1 MPDNW
6 NKLLQMSPTTVIAGK
21 KPTIVELADKIE
33 EDIRS
38 RGLRS
43 GDAYIGQAETK
54 RMLGVGT
61 DAANRALQLLAQRG
75 VLVRRQRKGTFVG
88 NLDSKTEECPIRRV
102 HIVVPEEFLKI
113 EGFFADERI
122 LGIQGELPQAE
133 IVVNFLPEINE
144 NQFVQDLVNE
154 ATGMRGVHA
163 FVLAS
168 STFTTQQI
176 MASSGLPTVI
186 GGSLYPSIAGLPCI
200 DDDHQQAAKLTA
212 EYLIGRGCRQFL
224 LLIRQRTLPGEQVFI
239 DALTQE
245 LGAQGVG
252 CGDLFVR
259 SLSSVAD
266 EIKGAT
272 AAALAGCHG
281 KVGIVARTG
290 PIARAVEELVV
301 ASSLQVS
308 SDFEMVGANFH
319 DTRREI
325 LFAYPVLRGTKAP
338 REHGQL
344 FGALLKRFVAQKP
357 ARSCQFPV
365 ELVLPE

>member
-1 MPDNW
+1 MP
-6 NKLLQMSPTTVIAGK
+6 PTAVISGK

-33 EDIRS
+33 KDIRA
-38 RGLRS
+38 RGLKS

-54 RMLGVGT
+54 RMLRVGT
-61 DAANRALQLLAQRG
+61 DAANRALQLLSQRG

-88 NLDSKTEECPIRRV
+88 NLDSVTKECPIRRV

-122 LGIQGELPQAE
+122 LGIQGELPRAE
-133 IVVNFLPEINE
+133 IVINFLPEINE
-144 NQFVQDLVNE
+144 SQFVQDLVNE

-163 FVLAS
+163 FILAS

-176 MASSGLPTVI
+176 MAASGLPTVI
-186 GGSLYPSIAGLPCI
+186 GGSLYPSIVGLSCI

-224 LLIRQRTLPGEQVFI
+224 LLARQRTLPGEQVFI

-252 CGDLFVR
+252 CGDVVVR
-259 SLSSVAD
+259 RLSSVAD
-266 EIKGAT
+266 EIKGAI

-281 KVGIVARTG
+281 KVGIVARTE

-301 ASSLQVS
+301 ASGLQVGS
-308 SDFEMVGANFH
+308 NFEMVGANFH
-319 DTRREI
+319 DMRRETP
-325 LFAYPVLRGTKAP
+325 FVYPVLQGMKAP
-338 REHGQL
+338 REQGQL
-344 FGALLKRFVAQKP
+344 FGALLKQFATQKP

-365 ELVLPE
+365 ELALPK